1 MVVKKKKITRRDIA
15 ERILKKYDV
24 NEEKIDFQTLKNFK
38 EQMKELTDTR
48 QPKNVLIKFGILL

>member
-24 NEEKIDFQTLKNFK
+24 NEEKIDFQLLK
-38 EQMKELTDTR
+38 TS
-48 QPKNVLIKFGILL
+48 KNK